1 MSTHLVLFNRDLRVH
16 DHPALH
22 AAAGGGGMVV
32 PVFVL
37 DESILASPF
46 AAPNRL
52 AFLLDSLVA
61 LRSALRALGS
71 ELLVRRG
78 DPGQVVADILRQS
91 SATTLHLSDDVSA
104 YATRR
109 GNALARVAADL
120 DVQVVRHPGNVVV
133 APGEI
138 RPAGGDHFKVFT
150 PYWRRWLQTQ
160 SRPPVAMPGSL
171 GPPPGLVPGVIPE
184 VGDLVAEAPSP
195 GLLAGGE
202 AAGRARLDDWL
213 DRRVA
218 GYEAGRDVLADD
230 ATSRLSADLHFGTV
244 SAAEI
249 VDRIDRRRAGHE
261 AFLRQL
267 CWRDFNHQLLAANP
281 DLPRRDYRPRQD
293 RWRDDDGAFAA
304 WADGRTGVPIIDA
317 GMRQLRAEGWMH
329 GRARLLTASYLTK
342 HLGIDWRR
350 GAAHFA
356 HWLID
361 GDLANNWANWQ
372 WVAGTGTDTRPN
384 RMFNPV
390 AQARR
395 YDPDGRFVR
404 RWVPEIAHLP
414 DDLVHE
420 PHMASDAVRGA
431 GRPYPPPLVEHAEA
445 RVAFLERRGA

>member
-22 AAAGGGGMVV
+22 AAASSGGMVV
-32 PVFVL
+32 PLFVL

-61 LRSALRALGS
+61 LRGSLRALGS
-71 ELLVRRG
+71 DLFVRRG
-78 DPGQVVADILRQS
+78 DPGQVLAEVLRQS
-91 SATTLHLSDDVSA
+91 GATTVYLSDDVSA
-104 YATRR
+104 FAAQRQH
-109 GNALARVAADL
+109 ALAHVAADRG
-120 DVQVVRHPGNVVV
+120 VQVVRHPPNVVV
-133 APGEI
+133 APGDI

-150 PYWRRWLQTQ
+150 PYWRRWLETPAR
-160 SRPPVAMPGSL
+160 SPVALPGSL
-171 GPPPGLVPGVIPE
+171 RAPHDLAPGVIPD
-184 VGDLVAEAPSP
+184 VGDLAAEAPSP
-195 GLLAGGE
+195 GRITGGE
-202 AAGRARLDDWL
+202 PAGRARLEAWL
-213 DRRVA
+213 DGRIA

-244 SAAEI
+244 SVVEI
-249 VDRIDRRRAGHE
+249 ADRMDRRRAGHD

-281 DLPRRDYRPRQD
+281 DLPRRDYRSRHDQ
-293 RWRDDDGAFAA
+293 WRDDDAAFAA

-317 GMRQLRAEGWMH
+317 GMRQLRAEGFMH
-329 GRARLLTASYLTK
+329 GRARLLAASYLTK

-356 HWLID
+356 YWLVD

-395 YDPDGRFVR
+395 YDPDGRYVR

-420 PHMASDAVRGA
+420 PHAASDTLLSA
-431 GRPYPPPLVEHAEA
+431 GRHYPAPLVDHAEA
-445 RVAFLERRGA
+445 RIDFLQRRGA